1 MATYSEDLPEGDQHV
16 RHLPATEMVR
26 RVLPFF
32 RPHLST
38 LAAGLALLVVS
49 VAAELSGPLVLR
61 HLIDTDIA
69 SRSRDAVL
77 RSAAT
82 YATLFV
88 VGTVANYTQ
97 VVMLTG
103 MGLAIVTRLK
113 EMLFAHLMGLS
124 IAYFDA
130 NPPGRL
136 MARVESDT
144 ERLQALFSDVAIA
157 VLRTIV
163 LLVGALTVMSASSWQ
178 VTLGILR
185 CAVPLAVG
193 TVYLSAYG
201 AGVYRSADD
210 GATWF
215 DPDSPAVP
223 ETDSSVIG

>member
-1 MATYSEDLPEGDQHV
+1 
-16 RHLPATEMVR
+16 MVR

-32 RPHLST
+32 RPHVAT
-38 LAAGLALLVVS
+38 LVAGLALLVVS

-69 SRSRDAVL
+69 GGSHDGIL

-82 YATLFV
+82 YAALFV

-97 VVMLTG
+97 VIMLTG

-113 EMLFAHLMGLS
+113 EMTFAHLMGLS

-130 NPPGRL
+130 NPAGRL

-163 LLVGALTVMSASSWQ
+163 LLVGALTVMFASSWQ
-178 VTLGILR
+178 VTLGIVS
-185 CAVPLAVG
+185 CAAPLAVG
-193 TVYLSAYG
+193 TVYYF
-201 AGVYRSADD
+201 R
-210 GATWF
+210 
-215 DPDSPAVP
+215 
-223 ETDSSVIG
+223 